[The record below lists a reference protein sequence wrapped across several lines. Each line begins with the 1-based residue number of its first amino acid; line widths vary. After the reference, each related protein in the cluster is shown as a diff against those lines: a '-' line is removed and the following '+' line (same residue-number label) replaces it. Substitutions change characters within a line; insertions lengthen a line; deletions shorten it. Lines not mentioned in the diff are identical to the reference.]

1 MTGNEEKARHYFQLA
16 RNEVSSMF
24 DSSDYNVAEA
34 LVGLRYFAF
43 AVGDVDQ
50 VRLSPG
56 LNYYS

>member
-1 MTGNEEKARHYFQLA
+1 LVTGNEEKARHYFQLA

-50 VRLSPG
+50 V
-56 LNYYS
+56 